1 MLEESTSKMSRRWLG
16 LESFSETESTI
27 FHGREQEISDLSRR
41 VPQRRLTILFSQSGL
56 GKTSLLRAG
65 LFPRLRRS
73 LLLPVYL
80 RIDHSPSAIEPAEQ
94 IRKRLGEALGTDLP
108 EGVELSTWFHDRS
121 EGISSGALSG
131 VTPVLVFDQ
140 FEEVF
145 TLGQSGSEAKSR
157 SEEFLRQLSDLVEA
171 RPSAQLEKDFE
182 SGERDPMDFDF
193 DQSGYRIVIAIRE
206 DFLSQLERCKRLMP
220 SLMEN
225 RQPLDRLLGTK
236 AMNCVMEPGHGIV
249 TEDVAEAILRF
260 VSGEDESPISE
271 FHVEPAILSLVCQQ
285 LDRVRGDQ
293 PITAELLRGKRDQI
307 LEDYYDS
314 CFEGMCE
321 RERSAVEEHLV
332 TESGFRENIATETLE
347 REIGKEAI
355 DRLVALRLLHTE
367 TRDGRSRVELTHDVL
382 TRFAV
387 SSRQGRRERASRE
400 EREAQLT
407 RERRKK
413 IGRLAVISL
422 VLVAATVSCLSVFAF
437 LQWKNAEV
445 ARKSAEAS
453 RNRQL
458 ALKEDLRKSS
468 SELSSAAK
476 QLSSALLGGSD
487 KGTSINLSTEALV
500 TILPRL
506 ELLQERVIALSDEN
520 KPALMSDAFRFH
532 FEAAQAYGRN
542 SNSKDALIQIDK
554 AEKYLPLIP
563 DEKLRFRSEIDLKIL
578 EAEVQYDTKLMV
590 DGLFPEALYD
600 NIAKPLESAMS
611 ILDHSAESESLS
623 NRWRWLKASN
633 LRARLDRH
641 QDLPKESKARYHDN
655 ISLCEEMNSNDI
667 RILRM
672 HAEAINGLA
681 NVRVFRLWK
690 SIASKKL
697 PEITQAVSEYERAV
711 AIRRECHERRQ
722 TDPWLKHELAISL
735 ENLASAKMLFVAGES
750 GLSEGEKNELVD
762 RATSLRRQRLEIHR
776 ELYEGDR
783 GNSLFASSYAYAL
796 SNLAMQEG
804 MLSLEDRKATPDE
817 IASWSEMLNKAC
829 VIAPDDLKII
839 ESRVAVLSKYL
850 GETADMQRYR
860 REVTELK
867 KRKSSQ
873 LQEKDPSALER
884 D

>member
-1 MLEESTSKMSRRWLG
+1 MLEQDSSKMSRRWLG

-27 FHGREQEISDLSRR
+27 FHGREQEISDLSRK

-80 RIDHSPSAIEPAEQ
+80 RIDHSPSVLEPAEQ
-94 IRKRLGEALGTDLP
+94 IRKRLGEAMGMDLP

-121 EGISSGALSG
+121 KGISSGALSG

-157 SEEFLRQLSDLVEA
+157 SEDYLRQLSDLVEA
-171 RPSAQLEKDFE
+171 RPSVQLEKDFE

-206 DFLSQLERCKRLMP
+206 DFLSQLERCKQLMP

-236 AMNCVMEPGHGIV
+236 AMNCVMEPGRGIV

-260 VSGEDESPISE
+260 VSGEEELPISE

-285 LDRVRGDQ
+285 LDRVRGDE

-314 CFEGMCE
+314 CFEGMSEKE
-321 RERSAVEEHLV
+321 RGAVEEHLV

-347 REIGKEAI
+347 RAIGKESI

-367 TRDGRSRVELTHDVL
+367 SRDGRSRVELTHDVL

-400 EREAQLT
+400 EREAQLA

-413 IGRLAVISL
+413 VGRLAVISL
-422 VLVAATVSCLSVFAF
+422 VLVAATVSCLLIFATR
-437 LQWKNAEV
+437 QRDIAETARKNAESSE
-445 ARKSAEAS
+445 K
-453 RNRQL
+453 RQL
-458 ALKEDLRKSS
+458 ALKEELRLSS

-506 ELLQERVIALSDEN
+506 EMLQDRVIALAGDN
-520 KPALMSDAFRFH
+520 KPALMPDAFRFH

-542 SNSKDALIQIDK
+542 SNTKEALSHIVK
-554 AEKYLPLIP
+554 AQKYLALIP
-563 DEKLRFRSEIDLKIL
+563 DEKQRFRAGIDLKIL
-578 EAEVQYDTKLMV
+578 EAEVQYDTKYMV
-590 DGLFPEALYD
+590 DGIFPLPLYER
-600 NIAKPLESAMS
+600 IAEPLESAMN
-611 ILDHSAESESLS
+611 ILDHSEESESAS
-623 NRWRWLKASN
+623 SRWRWLKASN

-641 QDLPKESKARYHDN
+641 QNFPKESKARYIKN
-655 ISLCEEMNSNDI
+655 ISQCEEMGSDDV

-690 SIASKKL
+690 EIAAENF
-697 PEITQAVSEYERAV
+697 PEIILAVSEYEKAV
-711 AIRRECHERRQ
+711 ALRRECFERRQ
-722 TDPWLKHELAISL
+722 TDLWLKHELAISL
-735 ENLASAKMLFVAGES
+735 ENLASAQMLFVAGNS
-750 GLSEGEKNELVD
+750 GLSKEEKGDLVG
-762 RATSLRRQRLEIHR
+762 RATVLRRQRLEIHQ
-776 ELYEGDR
+776 EVYEGDR
-783 GNSLFASSYAYAL
+783 GNSLFATSYAYAL
-796 SNLAMQEG
+796 SNLAIQEG
-804 MLSLEDRKATPDE
+804 LLSLDDQMVTPDE
-817 IASWSEMLNKAC
+817 IAKWSEMLNKAC
-829 VIAPDDLKII
+829 VIAPDDLKIV
-839 ESRVAVLSKYL
+839 ESRVAVLSPHL
-850 GETADMQRYR
+850 GETADIQRYR
-860 REVTELK
+860 AEAAELK
-867 KRKSSQ
+867 KLKSSKI
-873 LQEKDPSALER
+873 QENDPSALER